1 MKHLY
6 QLEMVEDLAD
16 GEISTPEPGVTYELR
31 LINSDKLDVGTVVN
45 VIRQGGALFARTT
58 KGESVRV
65 TGHGA
70 AILVPEQS

>member
-16 GEISTPEPGVTYELR
+16 GEISTPEPGMTYELR
-31 LINSDKLDVGTVVN
+31 SIDEGKLDVGTVID
-45 VIRQGGALFARTT
+45 VIRQGGALYARTT
-58 KGESVRV
+58 KGDSIRV

-70 AILVPEQS
+70 AILVPDYF

>member
-16 GEISTPEPGVTYELR
+16 GEISTPEPGMTYELR
-31 LINSDKLDVGTVVN
+31 SIDKGKLDVGTVID
-45 VIRQGGALFARTT
+45 VIRQGGALYARTT
-58 KGESVRV
+58 KGDSIRV

-70 AILVPEQS
+70 AILVPDYF

>member
-16 GEISTPEPGVTYELR
+16 GEISTPEPGMTYELQS
-31 LINSDKLDVGTVVN
+31 IDEGKLDVGTVID
-45 VIRQGGALFARTT
+45 VIRQGGALYARTT
-58 KGESVRV
+58 KGDSIRV

-70 AILVPEQS
+70 AILVPDYF